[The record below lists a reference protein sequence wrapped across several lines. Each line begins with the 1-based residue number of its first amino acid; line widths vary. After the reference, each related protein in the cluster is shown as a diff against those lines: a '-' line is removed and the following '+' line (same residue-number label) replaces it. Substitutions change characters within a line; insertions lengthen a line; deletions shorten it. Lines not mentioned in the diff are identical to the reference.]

1 MTKLQRYWHVLAI
14 SVAASSA
21 VSKDIQF
28 QDTTITLPEGIRAE
42 TLNDGQGLMLSWAPL
57 SADVSPLLLMS
68 FHSRTNLQAAAATQ
82 VQSIISMETVG
93 NKALPGVQRVDLSTN
108 AATLGLHNAT
118 EIRATVHLK
127 DIGNS
132 TRAYWVFPA
141 AGRVWQLML
150 PDGGKGDIAKA
161 RKVIAD
167 LKLEANPRNGAP
179 PAPAEKSRVAPSSRG
194 IPE

>member
-1 MTKLQRYWHVLAI
+1 MTELQRSCLVLAI
-14 SVAASSA
+14 SAVASSA
-21 VSKDIQF
+21 WPKEIQF
-28 QDTTITLPEGIRAE
+28 QDTNIILPESIRAE

-57 SADVSPLLLMS
+57 SAAVSPLLLIS
-68 FHSRTNLQAAAATQ
+68 FHSKAGLQAAVAAQ
-82 VQSIISMETVG
+82 VQSIISMETLG

-108 AATLGLHNAT
+108 AATLGSHNAT
-118 EIRATVHLK
+118 EIRATVQLK

-167 LKLEANPRNGAP
+167 LKLEANPRTGAP
-179 PAPAEKSRVAPSSRG
+179 PAPEEKSRVAPSSRG